1 MPLYEFQCAD
11 CGEQF
16 EALILWNSEPASC
29 PACKST
35 HLEQQISMFAVD
47 SESVR
52 QANIKSARERSKK
65 VQKEKAVADAEA
77 IKHHED

>member
-1 MPLYEFQCAD
+1 MPLYEFECSD

-35 HLEQQISMFAVD
+35 KLDQQISLFAVD

-52 QANIKSARERSKK
+52 KANIKTARELNKK
-65 VQKEKAVADAEA
+65 VHRDKAMAEAEA
-77 IKHHED
+77 IRNHED